1 MVVRLPSEKIPMAN
15 KTITTLKGVYA
26 SGMAAGIKSN
36 GKKDLA
42 FVYVPNAF
50 GSAGVFTVSAF
61 AAPPLTVCKKA
72 LSKGVVKAV
81 IINSGN
87 ANAGTGRAGLRDAER
102 TAAIAAKLLGIKP
115 SQVAVS
121 STGIIGKPLPMKQ
134 ITDGLTDLLAKPLV
148 KHGDLAAQAIMT
160 TDLTR
165 KEVFVT
171 GTVGGEKITIAGFA
185 KGSGM
190 IAPNMA
196 TMLGFLATDATVD
209 SKTLQAL
216 LRVAVDA
223 SFNMTSVDTDTSTN
237 DMVMVFSTGEKG
249 RRITSSKHKAEFLAL
264 LTRACQE
271 LSKQIAADGEGATK
285 LIEVRVEGARNL
297 REARCIAKNV
307 INSPL
312 VKTAIHGAD
321 PNWGRVLAAAGK
333 DPSAK
338 VDPNRVDLTFAGASV
353 MRKGKIVPHDRAR
366 IKKRME
372 VRTVPI
378 TIRLN
383 LGKASATAWGCD
395 LTHGYV
401 DINVS
406 YN

>member
-1 MVVRLPSEKIPMAN
+1 MAN

-26 SGMAAGIKSN
+26 SGIAAGIKSN

-42 FVYVPNAF
+42 FVFVPEAY

-87 ANAGTGRAGLRDAER
+87 ANAGTGLLGLRDAER
-102 TAAIAAKLLGIKP
+102 TAATAAKLLGIKP

-121 STGIIGKPLPMKQ
+121 STGIIGKPLPMEQ
-134 ITDGLTDLLAKPLV
+134 VTDGLSSLLAKPLV
-148 KHGDLAAQAIMT
+148 KHGDLAAEAIMT

-165 KEVFVT
+165 KEVFVS
-171 GTVGGEKITIAGFA
+171 GTVGGEKITVAGFA

-196 TMLGFLATDATVD
+196 TMLGFLATDAAVD
-209 SKTLQAL
+209 SKTLQSL

-237 DMVMVFSTGEKG
+237 DMVMVFSTGEMG

-264 LTRACQE
+264 LTRACQI

-353 MRKGKIVPHDRAR
+353 MRRGKIVPHDRAKIR
-366 IKKRME
+366 KRMA
-372 VRTVPI
+372 VRTIPI